1 MKKITPILL
10 MVSIFIVS
18 CSNNADNNANL
29 KQQKLTYDTNDRTQD
44 FYDNEKTHELAG
56 PRSIEVIGEISNPGV
71 VSYSSLPLRSVIVKE
86 TLLKGKS
93 NAFVGAYRYDGYSLY
108 DILNKCILNKKNAKE
123 FPPIID
129 LFVEVINDKG
139 EKVVF
144 SWGELYYPI
153 HRHEIIIAT
162 QVMHIVPSK
171 SKDLWP
177 LPEEPRLIVASDLI
191 TERNIS
197 NPTKIIVKTISKKYD
212 IKKGAKIYGPVLS
225 LKNNGKLIKK
235 FKFTPKK
242 YQIESISTIFYG
254 RGRGIHGTTP
264 FKGVYLKSLLAD
276 YFEFNKEN
284 IQRGIFC
291 LAATDGYHGAF
302 TYSEIMNRNDNLEFL
317 LIDKD
322 NYEDAGKFSVL
333 ASPDF
338 FSDRAIK
345 SMNEIDFSIIK

>member
-1 MKKITPILL
+1 MKRKLFYAVVISLI
-10 MVSIFIVS
+10 IAS
-18 CSNNADNNANL
+18 CTNNADKKVNTK
-29 KQQKLTYDTNDRTQD
+29 KQEITYDTNDKTQD

-71 VSYSSLPLRSVIVKE
+71 VPYSTLPLRSVIVKE

-108 DILNKCILNKKNAKE
+108 DILNNFILNKKNAKD

-129 LFVEVINDKG
+129 LYVEVINANG
-139 EKVVF
+139 EKAVF

-162 QVMHIVPSK
+162 KVMHIVPSK

-177 LPEEPRLIVASDLI
+177 LPVEPRLIVSSDLI

-197 NPTKIIVKTISKKYD
+197 NPTKIIVKTISKKYK
-212 IKKGAKIYGPVLS
+212 IRKGEKIHGPVLS
-225 LKNNGKLIKK
+225 LKNENKLIKK

-242 YQIESISTIFYG
+242 YQSEKISTIFYG
-254 RGRGIHGTTP
+254 RGRGIHAVTP
-264 FKGVYLKSLLAD
+264 FTGIYIKNLLAD

-284 IQRGIFC
+284 IQHGIFC
-291 LAATDGYHGAF
+291 FAATDGYHGAY

-322 NYEDAGKFSVL
+322 NYEDAGTFSVL
-333 ASPDF
+333 PSPDF
-338 FSDRAIK
+338 FSDRALK
-345 SMNEIDFSIIK
+345 SLNEIDYFLVK